1 MKRTNTETVIN
12 VINETKTTKSSAN
25 VGSVVAVSFLLSAP
39 KPNEKPRRCKRY
51 EKPN

>member
-25 VGSVVAVSFLLSAP
+25 VGSVVAVSSVQHQLSGS
-39 KPNEKPRRCKRY
+39 KPNEKSSVIR
-51 EKPN
+51 EA